1 MNKMISFCGLLCN
14 ECGAFIATKNDD
26 DKKRAEVAQLWSK
39 HYSSNLKA
47 EDINCDGC
55 TSSSNRLFG
64 HCKVCEIRKCG
75 KQKGIANCACCSEYP
90 CEKLGTFFKVVP
102 EARSRLDEVRS
113 EL

>member
-39 HYSSNLKA
+39 QYNCNLKA

-55 TSSSNRLFG
+55 TSGGNRLSA
-64 HCKVCEIRKCG
+64 HPKVCEIRKCG
-75 KQKGIANCACCSEYP
+75 KEKGIANCAYCSEYP
-90 CEKLGTFFKVVP
+90 CEKLGEFFKLVP
-102 EARSRLDEVRS
+102 DARSRLDEVRS
-113 EL
+113 GL